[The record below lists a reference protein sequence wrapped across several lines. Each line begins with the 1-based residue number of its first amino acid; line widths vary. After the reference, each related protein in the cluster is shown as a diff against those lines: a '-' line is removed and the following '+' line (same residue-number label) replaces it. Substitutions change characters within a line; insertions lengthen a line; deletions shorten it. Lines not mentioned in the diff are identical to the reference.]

1 MAGKRRDAGDGSIYQ
16 RKSDGRWIGKYTP
29 SPNAK
34 PKVLYGKSEQEV
46 KRKLRDLRKEVAR
59 PDYKEVKKITVQDY
73 MMDWFTTVKIN
84 ELKAKSTDR
93 TEQSLNNQI
102 FPFIGNL
109 QIGSLTASDIQKMI
123 NALVARDY
131 AYETIK
137 KAYNNVN
144 ACFKLGIIK
153 GDMTKNPCLGV
164 VLPKKL
170 ETKKQDIRFFTKEES
185 DLLYDESIARHGN
198 GVNKYRLGHAVAV
211 LLYTGIRISELL
223 GLKWKNINFAKKTMK
238 IEESIIYVKN
248 RSGDESE
255 SKYVLVEQDSV
266 KTGSSERFI
275 PLNKK
280 AIAALEAL
288 QKINGTH
295 THVMATANGTVIGHR
310 NFDRMLRSICK
321 QCNLDPCGAHVL
333 RHTFASMLFRAG
345 VDVKTVSELLGH
357 SDVSVT
363 YNTYIHLIKEQ
374 KQQAVDILDEL

>member
-1 MAGKRRDAGDGSIYQ
+1 
-16 RKSDGRWIGKYTP
+16 
-29 SPNAK
+29 
-34 PKVLYGKSEQEV
+34 VLYGKTEQEV
-46 KRKLRDLRKEVAR
+46 KRKLRDLKKEVAR
-59 PDYKEVKKITVQDY
+59 PDYMEIKKITVQDY
-73 MMDWFTTVKIN
+73 MMDWFTTVKMN
-84 ELKAKSTDR
+84 ELKSKSTDR

-102 FPFIGNL
+102 FPHIGFIQL
-109 QIGSLTASDIQKMI
+109 GSLTATDIQKMV
-123 NALVARDY
+123 NSLVAKDY

-144 ACFKLGIIK
+144 ACFKLGIIR
-153 GDMTKNPCLGV
+153 GDMVKNPCLGV

-170 ETKKQDIRFFTKEES
+170 ETKKQDIKFFTKDES
-185 DLLYDESIARHGN
+185 DMLFEECTARHGN
-198 GVNKYRLGHAVAV
+198 GVAKYRLGHSVAV

-223 GLKWKNINFAKKTMK
+223 GLKWKNINFEKKTLK
-238 IEESIIYVKN
+238 IEESVIYVKN
-248 RSGDESE
+248 RSGDENQ
-255 SKYVLVEQDSV
+255 SKYILVEQDSV
-266 KTGSSERFI
+266 KTGASERFI

-280 AIAALEAL
+280 AVTALKEI
-288 QKINGTH
+288 QKINGNH
-295 THVMATANGTVIGHR
+295 AHVMATANGTVLSHR

-321 QCNLDPCGAHVL
+321 QCNLEPCGAHTL